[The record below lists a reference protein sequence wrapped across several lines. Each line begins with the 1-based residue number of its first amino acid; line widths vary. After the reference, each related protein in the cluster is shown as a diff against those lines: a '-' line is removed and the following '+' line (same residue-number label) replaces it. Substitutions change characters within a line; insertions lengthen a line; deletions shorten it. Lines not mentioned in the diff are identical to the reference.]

1 MKVQIRGDLAL
12 DVSAAPADSTLSAL
26 PPQAATPVLPVARLT
41 AKPSLP
47 LNTPQAPPALV
58 EISDKTIM
66 FPTTPSGET
75 SGKEET
81 EVHLNVGCTKHQHV
95 VVKS

>member
-26 PPQAATPVLPVARLT
+26 PPQAATPVLPVARLA
-41 AKPSLP
+41 AKPSL

-75 SGKEET
+75 SGREGT
-81 EVHLNVGCTKHQHV
+81 VT
-95 VVKS
+95 